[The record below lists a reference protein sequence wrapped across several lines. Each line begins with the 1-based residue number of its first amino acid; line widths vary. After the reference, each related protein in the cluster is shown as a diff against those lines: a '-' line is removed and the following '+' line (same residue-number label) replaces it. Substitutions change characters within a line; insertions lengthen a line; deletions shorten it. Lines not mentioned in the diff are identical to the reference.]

1 MKWLVGLVL
10 VSAAAAPAARP
21 KKPVAAAEIS
31 IKRLQYLPA
40 QVKVKV
46 GEIVRWTNNDDRDHT
61 VDASDGTFNSG
72 KISSGESFDFKFLK
86 KGKYSY
92 GCDYHPRM
100 KGIVIVE

>member
-1 MKWLVGLVL
+1 MKLLICLVL
-10 VSAAAAPAARP
+10 MTLATPEAP

-31 IKRLQYLPA
+31 IKRLQYQPA

-61 VDASDGTFNSG
+61 VDANDGMFSSG
-72 KISSGESFDFKFLK
+72 KISTGESFDFKFLK
-86 KGKYSY
+86 KGKFSY